1 MQARYCLYTVGSPG
15 WILNSVT
22 VGSAITRR
30 KRLLYSSPPAGRTCS
45 IFKRV
50 TALVLLVIAT
60 RYSFQLI
67 ICRCPSGDSPRN
79 GCTNPLT
86 LLSNAISSCRFTC
99 FTKVGLKSGNRC
111 VCQFCG
117 CSAGEQV
124 DFDVWR
130 QISVEH
136 IIGRIKGEMS
146 RMLGWLLLDDF
157 RN

>member
-1 MQARYCLYTVGSPG
+1 MDPKLRYRRICHNPQKEITVFVAPCGAHM
-15 WILNSVT
+15 LNFQT
-22 VGSAITRR
+22 CHSA
-30 KRLLYSSPPAGRTCS
+30 S
-45 IFKRV
+45 
-50 TALVLLVIAT
+50 LLVIAT

-99 FTKVGLKSGNRC
+99 FTKVGVKSGNRC

-136 IIGRIKGEMS
+136 IIGRIQGEMS